1 MNKKLK
7 KSILSLSVMSLLLGT
22 VSTNAFAARAYSNC
36 YSTGGSSTTISN
48 RVGNSLSASCKFI
61 YVSNELSKTLSVY
74 RSTSITGP
82 SSLTVS
88 AGSQHAVCTAKR
100 TEGTHGI
107 SGTER
112 YWTTTV
118 AYR

>member
-1 MNKKLK
+1 
-7 KSILSLSVMSLLLGT
+7 MSLLLGT
-22 VSTNAFAARAYSNC
+22 VSTNAFAASAYSSC

-48 RVGNSLSASCKFI
+48 RAGNSLSASCKFV
-61 YVSNELSKTLSVY
+61 YVSNQLNKTLRVY

-82 SSLTVS
+82 SSLTVGAS
-88 AGSQHAVCTAKR
+88 TQHSICNAKR

>member
-1 MNKKLK
+1 MGL
-7 KSILSLSVMSLLLGT
+7 VLGMT
-22 VSTNAFAARAYSNC
+22 TTNVFAASSIGVKA
-36 YSTGGSSTTISN
+36 STKCSSTTISN
-48 RVGNSLSASCKFI
+48 RAGNSLSASCKFV
-61 YVSNELSKTLSVY
+61 YVSNQLNKTLSVY

-82 SSLTVS
+82 SSLTVGAS
-88 AGSQHAVCTAKR
+88 TQHSICNAKR